1 MAQFDALLQPFT
13 LKHLTLRNRVMSSAH
28 EPSYTQQARL
38 TERYI
43 RYHVEKAKGG
53 IGLTMFGGSCCVS
66 PDSPA
71 SFGQLACMD
80 DSIIPEFSELARRV
94 HEHGAAIMIQLT
106 HMGRRTRWDAG
117 DWLPPV
123 SPGTRREPAHRS
135 WPKAMEEHDIRRVQQ
150 DYAEAVRRCKESGLD
165 GLELSAA
172 HGHLIDQFWSPAA
185 NNRSDRYG
193 GSLENRMRFGL
204 EVFET
209 IRKQVGNEYIVGIR
223 MSGDEMIDEGLS
235 PQDCLIIAK
244 TYAAS
249 GMVDFINVLGGSAAD
264 FRSLANC
271 IPEMWS
277 QVAPYLY
284 LPSAIR
290 NEVGIP
296 VMHAGKI
303 PDVATAARAV
313 EDGHVDLV
321 AMTRAQIA
329 DPHLVR
335 KLMEDRVDDI
345 RQCVGAGYCIDRI
358 YIGKDA
364 LCIQNAATGREQN
377 MPHMIAKAVSVRRV
391 VVVGG
396 GVSGLEASRV
406 CAERGHKVILFE
418 AQDKLGGQV
427 NLAARAPWRESLSG
441 IVRWLEMQV
450 RKLGVDIRAGVAATA
465 QAILAEQPEI
475 VIVASGGRP
484 RFDDWLKGSAH
495 ALSVFDIL
503 SGKVSPAANVLLYDD
518 NGQHQGPSCA
528 EFLANAGSRVEFVTP
543 DRLAGEELGA
553 TNIWPHLRNLYDKD
567 VIFSPDL
574 RLLEIYLEGE
584 KKVAVLRNEYTHREE
599 ERVVDQVVVEHGTLP
614 VEDLY
619 FALREQSVNHGQ
631 VDIQA
636 MLAGMPQNIR
646 ANTAGQFQLF
656 RVGDAVTSRNIHA
669 AIFDALRLCKDL

>member
-1 MAQFDALLQPFT
+1 MAQFDALLKPYS
-13 LKHLTLRNRVMSSAH
+13 LKHLTLRNRVMSTSH

-38 TERYI
+38 TERYV
-43 RYHVEKAKGG
+43 RYHVEKARGG

-80 DSIIPEFSELARRV
+80 DSVIPEFQAFAARV
-94 HEHGAAIMIQLT
+94 HEHGAALMIQLT
-106 HMGRRTRWDAG
+106 HMGRRTRWDVG

-123 SPGTRREPAHRS
+123 SSGNRREPAHRS
-135 WPKAMEEHDIRRVQQ
+135 WPKEMEAHDIRRVQR
-150 DYAEAVRRCKESGLD
+150 DYAEAVRRCKEGGLD

-172 HGHLIDQFWSPAA
+172 HGHLIDQFWSPSA
-185 NNRSDRYG
+185 NNRHDRYG

-209 IRKQVGNEYIVGIR
+209 IRKTVGDDYIVGIR
-223 MSGDEMIDEGLS
+223 MSGDEMIDEGLT
-235 PQDCLIIAK
+235 PEECLAIARA
-244 TYAAS
+244 YAES

-303 PDVATAARAV
+303 PDVATAARAI

-364 LCIQNAATGREQN
+364 LCIQSAATGREES
-377 MPHMIAKAVSVRRV
+377 MPHEIPRAAQRRKV

-396 GVSGLEASRV
+396 GPAGLEAARV
-406 CAERGHKVILFE
+406 SAARGHAVVLYE
-418 AQDKLGGQV
+418 AQAKLGGQIA
-427 NLAARAPWRESLSG
+427 LAARAPWRESLSG
-441 IVRWLEMQV
+441 IVRWLELQV
-450 RKLGVDIRAGVAATA
+450 RKLGVDVRLGTPATVETVAAD
-465 QAILAEQPEI
+465 QPDAI
-475 VIVASGGRP
+475 VIACGGRP
-484 RFDDWLKGSAH
+484 RFDDWLKGSEH

-503 SGKVSPAANVLLYDD
+503 GGKVSPAASVLMYDD
-518 NGQHQGPSCA
+518 NGQHPGPSCA
-528 EFLANAGSRVEFVTP
+528 EFLANAGSAVEFVTP
-543 DRLAGEELGA
+543 DRMAGEELGG
-553 TNIWPHLRNLYDKD
+553 TNIWPHLRNLYEQG

-574 RLLEIYLEGE
+574 RLTEIYVEGD
-584 KKVAVLRNEYTHREE
+584 KKVAVLRNEYTLREE

-614 VEDLY
+614 VDDLY
-619 FALREQSVNHGQ
+619 FALRPDSVNLGETD
-631 VDIQA
+631 VA
-636 MLAGMPQNIR
+636 ALLAGRPQAVQSNP
-646 ANTAGQFQLF
+646 AGRYQLF
-656 RVGDAVTSRNIHA
+656 RVGDAVASRNIHA
-669 AIFDALRLCKDL
+669 AIYDSLRLCKDL